1 MPSSS
6 APASPSRGLKKLRRS
21 LAFGVCI
28 KDPRVDN
35 LNDNPDTAFDE
46 TKIYSFLPQYM

>member
-6 APASPSRGLKKLRRS
+6 APRPLSLKKLRRS

-46 TKIYSFLPQYM
+46 TQIYNFLPQYM

>member
-6 APASPSRGLKKLRRS
+6 APRPSLKKLRRS

-46 TKIYSFLPQYM
+46 TQIYNFLPQYM